1 MKKNRLIS
9 AIAAAA
15 VCVLLIVTA
24 GCGANSSKTISV
36 FNWGEYIDEDLLTEF
51 EQETG
56 IHVNYSTAPTAEE
69 MYAKMKGGGVK
80 YDLVVPCD
88 YMVSR
93 MIEEDML
100 EKIDFTNIPNY
111 KYIDSGLENLEYDPN
126 NEYSVPYQW
135 GTVGIVYNKNVVN
148 EEDTGSWDL
157 LWNTKYADQILM
169 FDNVRD
175 AMGIALKR
183 LGASYNTTDEKILNQ
198 AADMLIE
205 QKPIV
210 QAYVMDQIFDKM
222 ESGEAAI
229 ASCYTGDYFLMLN
242 EIEDESID
250 LGYYTPK
257 EGSNFYVDAMCI
269 QKGAVNKAGAEKFID
284 FLLRPENMAR
294 NTQVVSYSSPETA
307 ARELL
312 PDEMK
317 NNDIMYP
324 SEEELKANFE
334 VFTNLPEKTRE
345 LYDELWVKI
354 MTS

>member
-1 MKKNRLIS
+1 MKRGKTFLS
-9 AIAAAA
+9 LFA
-15 VCVLLIVTA
+15 VVLGAFILVVT
-24 GCGANSSKTISV
+24 GCGTDSSKTISV

-69 MYAKMKGGGVK
+69 MYAKIKGGGVK
-80 YDLVVPCD
+80 YDIVIPCD
-88 YMVSR
+88 YMIAR
-93 MIEEDML
+93 MIEEGML
-100 EKIDFTNIPNY
+100 EKIDFANIPNY
-111 KYIDSGLENLEYDPN
+111 KYIDSELKNLEYDPDN
-126 NEYSVPYQW
+126 QYSIPYQW
-135 GTVGIVYNKNVVN
+135 GTVGIIYNKNIVDEN
-148 EEDTGSWDL
+148 DTGSWDL
-157 LWNTKYADQILM
+157 LWNAKYSDQILM

-205 QKPIV
+205 QKPMV

-229 ASCYTGDYFLMLN
+229 APYYTGDYFLMLK
-242 EIEDESID
+242 EIEDSSID
-250 LGYYTPK
+250 LGYYTPS
-257 EGSNFYVDAMCI
+257 EGSNFYVDTMCI
-269 QKGAVNKAGAEKFID
+269 PKGAVNKAGAEKFMD

-294 NTQVVSYSSPETA
+294 NTQVVSYSSPEKA

-317 NNDIMYP
+317 NNEYMYP
-324 SEEELKANFE
+324 DAATLNANFE
-334 VFTNLPEKTRE
+334 IYTNLPENIRK